1 MNFLAHSMISF
12 ELDKIIPNSRTLFG
26 NFAGDFYKGRVEN
39 LAVASHI
46 QSGVRLHR
54 LIDSTTDRRENFLNP
69 LLAEELGRFKG
80 IVSDIV
86 IDHFLAKH
94 FNHLFGQELAQVET
108 DILNNIIQ
116 HQPIFPQGFSS
127 LFNWLAQNR
136 ALSHYADVD
145 FLTDRVFTGMAQRIT
160 RGEVLR
166 SAGNVLKKHYV
177 ELEMLAIQE
186 FSYTKQES
194 LRKYLALFNQ

>member
-12 ELDKIIPNSRTLFG
+12 ELDKIMPNSRTLFG
-26 NFAGDFYKGRVEN
+26 NFAGDFYKGRIEN

-46 QSGVRLHR
+46 QNGVRLHR

-86 IDHFLAKH
+86 IDHFLAKN
-94 FNHLFGQELAQVET
+94 FNRLFGQELAQVET
-108 DILNNIIQ
+108 DILDNIIQ

-136 ALSHYADVD
+136 ALSHYTDVD

-160 RGEVLR
+160 RGEILR
-166 SAGNVLKKHYV
+166 SAGDVLKKHYV
-177 ELEMLAIQE
+177 ELEILAIQE

-194 LRKYLALFNQ
+194 LRKYLALLNQ